1 MLMLSPHLDKLNQN
15 LWAWNPG
22 VGHSFKSSQVTGLR
36 IRAEGPSRLVVLKV
50 WFLGQWPP
58 YHLGTCRFFD
68 LTHIY

>member
-1 MLMLSPHLDKLNQN
+1 MLAILLKV
-15 LWAWNPG
+15 PG
-22 VGHSFKSSQVTGLR
+22 VTGLR